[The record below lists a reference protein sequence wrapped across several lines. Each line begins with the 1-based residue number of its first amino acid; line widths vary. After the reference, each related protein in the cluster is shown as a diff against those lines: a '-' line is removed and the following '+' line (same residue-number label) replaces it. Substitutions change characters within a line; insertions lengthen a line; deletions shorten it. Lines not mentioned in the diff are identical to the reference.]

1 MYMYMYMYVCVELCV
16 YIYIYILYRLAN
28 TIHTQQLIMINI
40 APFWSYFPNK
50 FSFSLA
56 LSLSLSLSLSSAR
69 ALSLSLALSLPRPV
83 VVLPDMAFL
92 VTFSHLS
99 SVTGL
104 PSSPPLSPTH
114 IHIESFIIRKRYPEL
129 IKLYCLLFFYY
140 FL

>member
-16 YIYIYILYRLAN
+16 YIYIYILYRFAN

-50 FSFSLA
+50 FSFSL
-56 LSLSLSLSLSSAR
+56 SLSLSLSSAR
-69 ALSLSLALSLPRPV
+69 ALSLSLSRSLSLPRLV